1 MKSTFAKIFLPFI
14 ILIVFSFVACA
25 SGIKKQ
31 DNAADIV
38 KQFGPIERN
47 IDVSRDSLNGEIWQE
62 VEKNEIVELCLD
74 ATVRTWETSLKSAVL
89 NDSCLVFKAPTL
101 IGVESINV
109 YLPESDSSHKI
120 NLAVGMKYLNSLKD
134 FDLDEPIDMMVVSPF
149 EFGESINYSYFFVSK
164 LGCSIREVYFPVDS
178 STIWDKC
185 DVLITAN
192 PKLLDSKPEG
202 KKTVRIEKEYN
213 KDSKY
218 DFTFKSL
225 SEFLTNEDNTNK
237 LIESCGVIK

>member
-1 MKSTFAKIFLPFI
+1 MKIAIDLNDVIRDFSDNFLRVYVTNYNHEYDTDEFELWSNDMQEVLPFKTKKAYQ
-14 ILIVFSFVACA
+14 SFTYEDYAF
-25 SGIKKQ
+25 
-31 DNAADIV
+31 DI
-38 KQFGPIERN
+38 FGKC
-47 IDVSRDSLNGEIWQE
+47 DVCSRKLS
-62 VEKNEIVELCLD
+62 VELN
-74 ATVRTWETSLKSAVL
+74 AWV
-89 NDSCLVFKAPTL
+89 
-101 IGVESINV
+101 
-109 YLPESDSSHKI
+109 
-120 NLAVGMKYLNSLKD
+120 NSLKD

-237 LIESCGVIK
+237 LIESCGVTK

>member
-1 MKSTFAKIFLPFI
+1 MKIAIDLNDVIRDFSDNFLRVYVTNYNHEYDTDEFELWSNDMQEVLPFKTKKAYQ
-14 ILIVFSFVACA
+14 SFTYEDYAF
-25 SGIKKQ
+25 
-31 DNAADIV
+31 DI
-38 KQFGPIERN
+38 FGKC
-47 IDVSRDSLNGEIWQE
+47 DVCSRKLS
-62 VEKNEIVELCLD
+62 VELNSW
-74 ATVRTWETSLKSAVL
+74 V
-89 NDSCLVFKAPTL
+89 
-101 IGVESINV
+101 
-109 YLPESDSSHKI
+109 
-120 NLAVGMKYLNSLKD
+120 NSLKD

-164 LGCSIREVYFPVDS
+164 LGCSIREVYFPIDS

-202 KKTVRIEKEYN
+202 KKTIRIEKEYN